1 MSFGVRLSLT
11 GPNAPYSQAPRSQTH
26 AHAPHCPIAHRP
38 VSLSQHSMA
47 DVRRGYLP
55 DKDSNWQPDLR
66 HRQTLPQLSPPRSI
80 NEDLSTDPSRLV
92 PAYLRPHGRASIIT
106 PRLPSN
112 LDLYQDLRFAVSPRA
127 ERFVRKLGA
136 CQGSRIG
143 STLVRSTRNR
153 GTRTPVGHD
162 STTMIQGWP

>member
-1 MSFGVRLSLT
+1 MHPISKHPD
-11 GPNAPYSQAPRSQTH
+11 PNPRSRPPL
-26 AHAPHCPIAHRP
+26 PHRPVPHRP

-55 DKDSNWQPDLR
+55 DQDSNWQPDLR
-66 HRQTLPQLSPPRSI
+66 HRQSLPQLSPPRSI

-112 LDLYQDLRFAVSPRA
+112 LDLDQNLRFAVSPRA
-127 ERFVRKLGA
+127 ERFVRNVGA

-153 GTRTPVGHD
+153 GTRTPGGHD